1 MKYRLPLPALPLAL
15 LLPLAFAPG
24 CFVAAAAGAGY
35 VVSQQVLPNKVHVAE
50 VALDVEQVWPSV
62 KETVGFYQEPG
73 SQASVQDFPR
83 VIRAKV
89 DGANV
94 LVEVD
99 ALDLDRT
106 TIRVSAE
113 KYMNLAKDDATA
125 SQVMKGIL
133 DRLGKS

>member
-1 MKYRLPLPALPLAL
+1 MKNHLSLLVPLLAL
-15 LLPLAFAPG
+15 VPS

-35 VVSQQVLPNKVHVAE
+35 VVSQQVLPNNVHVSE
-50 VALDVEQVWPSV
+50 VSLDVDRVWPSV

-83 VIRAKV
+83 VIHAKV

-99 ALDLDRT
+99 ALDIDRT

-113 KYMNLAKDDATA
+113 KYLNLAKDDATA
-125 SQVMKGIL
+125 SLVMKAIL
-133 DRLGKS
+133 DRLNKP